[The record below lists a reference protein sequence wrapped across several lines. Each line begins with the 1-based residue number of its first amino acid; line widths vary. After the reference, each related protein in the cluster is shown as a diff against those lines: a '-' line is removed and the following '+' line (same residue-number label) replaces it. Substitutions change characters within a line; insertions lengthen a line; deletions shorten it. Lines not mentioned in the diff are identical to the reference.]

1 MRVLDSIFNST
12 GMYFLYIVLVFG
24 AIVLVVILLKK
35 YVFNKNKTKDEIDE
49 QKAADE
55 TLSRYLEDIN
65 DPQAQKEFDE
75 FNEKQN
81 KEGK

>member
-49 QKAADE
+49 EKAADE
-55 TLSRYLEDIN
+55 TLNRYLEDIN

>member
-49 QKAADE
+49 EKAADE

>member
-65 DPQAQKEFDE
+65 DPQSQKEFDE

>member
-75 FNEKQN
+75 FSEKQN

>member
-1 MRVLDSIFNST
+1 MRALDSIFNST

-35 YVFNKNKTKDEIDE
+35 YVFNKNKIKDEIDE

>member
-12 GMYFLYIVLVFG
+12 GMYFLYIILVFG

>member
-35 YVFNKNKTKDEIDE
+35 YVFNKNKIKDEIDE

-75 FNEKQN
+75 FNKKQN

>member
-55 TLSRYLEDIN
+55 RLSRYLEDIN

>member
-65 DPQAQKEFDE
+65 R
-75 FNEKQN
+75 
-81 KEGK
+81 